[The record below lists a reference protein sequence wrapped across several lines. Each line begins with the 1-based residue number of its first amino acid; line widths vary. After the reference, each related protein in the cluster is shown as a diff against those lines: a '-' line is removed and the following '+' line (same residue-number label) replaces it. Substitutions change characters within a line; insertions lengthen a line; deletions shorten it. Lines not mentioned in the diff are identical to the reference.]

1 MKHRLT
7 NMDKLKRIFDMK
19 RILLAIAMT
28 LALPALILCQTNSKN
43 AVKKGGDEQAVRQA
57 IGELAVALRNNDAA
71 ALDRLYA
78 DGYIFVGD
86 TGAMMTKAER
96 VAAFRSGDLKYE
108 SISHEVAS
116 IKIFGDTAV
125 AIVRFTTKVA
135 PGVKISDGKFVT
147 TATYAKTRGRWQ
159 IVAAQS
165 ARTGDQ

>member
-1 MKHRLT
+1 MKNKQT
-7 NMDKLKRIFDMK
+7 NMNKLKGIFKTKQM
-19 RILLAIAMT
+19 LLAIALT
-28 LALPALILCQTNSKN
+28 LALPALILCQTNGKN
-43 AVKKGGDEQAVRQA
+43 AGKKPGGEQAVRQA
-57 IGELAVALRNNDAA
+57 IDELAVALRNNDAA

-78 DGYIFVGD
+78 DGYVFVGD

-96 VAAFRSGDLKYE
+96 VAAFRSGALKYE

-116 IKIFGDTAV
+116 IRLFGDTAV

-147 TATYAKTRGRWQ
+147 TATYAKTKGRWQ

-165 ARTGDQ
+165 ARVSEQ

>member
-1 MKHRLT
+1 
-7 NMDKLKRIFDMK
+7 MK
-19 RILLAIAMT
+19 RILLTIAMM
-28 LALPALILCQTNSKN
+28 LALPALILCQTNGRN
-43 AVKKGGDEQAVRQA
+43 AGKKGGDELAVRQA
-57 IGELAVALRNNDAA
+57 IDELAVALRNNDAA

-116 IKIFGDTAV
+116 IKLFGDTAV
-125 AIVRFTTKVA
+125 AIVRFTTKMA
-135 PGVKISDGKFVT
+135 PGVKFSDGKFVT
-147 TATYAKTRGRWQ
+147 TATYAKTKGRWQ

-165 ARTGDQ
+165 SRAGDQ

>member
-1 MKHRLT
+1 M
-7 NMDKLKRIFDMK
+7 
-19 RILLAIAMT
+19 AMM
-28 LALPALILCQTNSKN
+28 LALPALVLCQTNGKN
-43 AVKKGGDEQAVRQA
+43 AGKKGGDEQAVRQA
-57 IGELAVALRNNDAA
+57 IDELAVALRNNDAA

-108 SISHEVAS
+108 SISHEVVS
-116 IKIFGDTAV
+116 IKLFGDTAV

-147 TATYAKTRGRWQ
+147 TATYAKTKGRWQ
-159 IVAAQS
+159 IVAAHS
-165 ARTGDQ
+165 SRLGDQ